1 MPKEGNIER
10 TTEKSSE
17 KKRKREYKGHWK
29 EIYFWLEHDASNDV
43 TYFMVCRNYPKLADI
58 TKNDK
63 ACRDFVENI
72 AAVEKERSQEEIEN
86 GRFLCVLA
94 DGSTEKSITEQG
106 SRFMFAVQ
114 DPTGT
119 HPLTL
124 QTLFLLHLLMP
135 LVLLLQ
141 FRKVFKL

>member
-1 MPKEGNIER
+1 MVD
-10 TTEKSSE
+10 SCV
-17 KKRKREYKGHWK
+17 
-29 EIYFWLEHDASNDV
+29 FWH
-43 TYFMVCRNYPKLADI
+43 
-58 TKNDK
+58 
-63 ACRDFVENI
+63 
-72 AAVEKERSQEEIEN
+72 
-86 GRFLCVLA
+86 A